1 MVEVNVLFPFHQR
14 HGMPIRPLILMASLL
29 LPLSDA
35 CSQGTDELRT
45 AMQKGLRLNADSVA
59 LDERLYVD
67 TLFSH
72 GDIYT
77 RAADSTLRARTDSL
91 LKAAGDSLD
100 ASERIS
106 VRKLTIDMEGSL
118 GVAGVPA
125 RTTVRLLLTI
135 FEKELNI
142 LLGSKSVCEGCA
154 TRADFE
160 SELDLF
166 RGEADSLSGFL
177 GDSMATAVEEWE
189 TELEERVSALSDS
202 LSEMVR
208 SLAADHAGYLRDH
221 ESRLDIEAAYES
233 HSNYRGRD
241 NGVSESSFGPSL
253 TYHHNSGIY
262 AEGSVGWVSQPTPG
276 PDDESL
282 TGGYEFTLSSVLNG
296 SLSYTHYWYSPGSTK
311 PQAVTNQSAAGMM
324 MLDLELVNLTLNLS
338 DDFGG
343 GPGSEITT
351 SLDLS
356 SDLPLS
362 DHAFGGTL
370 KISPTAGATWGD
382 QNEKLLQRRIVR
394 AKKKAVVRVS
404 GKPLDVFGIMS
415 YELSLPAE
423 LKAGDLSIEPT
434 VGCVLP
440 VNVLNGKTVLVKDPS
455 TSDPFFT
462 AGVTVT
468 MTLR

>member
-1 MVEVNVLFPFHQR
+1 MVEVQALYSFPQR
-14 HGMPIRPLILMASLL
+14 HGMPIRLLILMASLL
-29 LPLSDA
+29 LPLSAA
-35 CSQGTDELRT
+35 CSQGTDALRT
-45 AMQKGLRLNADSVA
+45 AMQKSLRLNADSVA

-67 TLFSH
+67 TLFIH

-100 ASERIS
+100 APERKS
-106 VRKLTIDMEGSL
+106 VRTLAIDMERSL

-125 RTTVRLLLTI
+125 LTTVRLLLTI
-135 FEKELNI
+135 FEKELNT
-142 LLGSKSVCEGCA
+142 LLGSTSACEGCA
-154 TRADFE
+154 TRADFQ
-160 SELDLF
+160 SEQDLF
-166 RGEADSLSGFL
+166 RGEADSLSGFF

-189 TELEERVSALSDS
+189 TELDERVSAFTDS
-202 LSEMVR
+202 ISEVVR
-208 SLAADHAGYLRDH
+208 SLASDHAEYLKDH
-221 ESRLDIEAAYES
+221 GSRLDVEAAYES

-241 NGVSESSFGPSL
+241 NGVSESSFGPSV
-253 TYHHNSGIY
+253 TYHHKSGMY
-262 AEGSVGWVSQPTPG
+262 AEGSIGWVSLPTPG

-282 TGGYEFTLSSVLNG
+282 TGGYEFTLSPLLNG
-296 SLSYTHYWYSPGSTK
+296 SLSYTHYWYSASSTK
-311 PQAVTNQSAAGMM
+311 PQAVTNQSVAGMM
-324 MLDLELVNLTLNLS
+324 MLDLDLVSLTLNLS

-356 SDLPLS
+356 GDLPLS

-370 KISPTAGATWGD
+370 KISPTASATWGD

-423 LKAGDLSIEPT
+423 LQTGDLTIEPT
-434 VGCVLP
+434 VGYVLP